1 MAHLAVRQ
9 PVDVDA
15 RRLLQIHQEQAAAVD
30 RRLAAIERDQDI
42 LHSRVQALE
51 LHVFNRAYP
60 RPQEEISRATR
71 NVADRL
77 ANRVAAIERAAVMTI
92 PVGVTVGYLPAAG
105 PLHGVTVNVVNPG
118 GPGGHIAE

>member
-15 RRLLQIHQEQAAAVD
+15 RRLLQIHQEQAAAFD

-51 LHVFNRAYP
+51 LHVFNHAYP

-77 ANRVAAIERAAVMTI
+77 ANRVAAIERAAFPLGTI
-92 PVGVTVGYLPAAG
+92 PVGQVVGARWTVVTDDEETDEA
-105 PLHGVTVNVVNPG
+105 
-118 GPGGHIAE
+118 

>member
-15 RRLLQIHQEQAAAVD
+15 RRLLQIHQEQAAAFD
-30 RRLAAIERDQDI
+30 RRLAAIERVASRQDI

-51 LHVFNRAYP
+51 LHVFNHAYP

-77 ANRVAAIERAAVMTI
+77 ANRVAAIERAAFPLGTI
-92 PVGVTVGYLPAAG
+92 PVGQVVGARWTVVTDDEETDEA
-105 PLHGVTVNVVNPG
+105 
-118 GPGGHIAE
+118 